1 MNWFLKDTEQAAVL
15 ECAQFLVVLD
25 LVQKRVRL
33 GQRRNDAFLA
43 LEHRPQELHFLLLLL
58 RLGKLLWRLFD
69 LGLLMGPLAFPFRLP
84 LRLRLRLRCRLGSRA
99 PRAKLL
105 HLQNRLVVQIHVYG
119 LIRNVN
125 IISMGNQEI
134 RNVQHM

>member
-1 MNWFLKDTEQAAVL
+1 MNWFLKDTEQVAVL
-15 ECAQFLVVLD
+15 ECAQFLVLLD

-33 GQRRNDAFLA
+33 CQRRNDAFLA

-69 LGLLMGPLAFPFRLP
+69 FLMGPLAFPFRLR

-119 LIRNVN
+119 LIRNVI
-125 IISMGNQEI
+125 IISVENQEI
-134 RNVQHM
+134 GSLQHM

>member
-1 MNWFLKDTEQAAVL
+1 MNWFLKGTEQAAVL

-69 LGLLMGPLAFPFRLP
+69 FLMGPLALPFR

-105 HLQNRLVVQIHVYG
+105 HLQNMLVVQIHVYG
-119 LIRNVN
+119 LIRNVI
-125 IISMGNQEI
+125 IISKGNQET